1 MNATLSIA
9 LVAATASLW
18 PASTPAQTVEEFYRS
33 KSVTMLVGSGA
44 GGGYD
49 TYARIF
55 ARHMSRYIPGNPT
68 IIAKN
73 MPAAAGLAAA
83 NTLYTTADKDGSTIA
98 AFTNGSAMEPLFGNA
113 SARYDAQKFNWLG
126 SIGKL
131 QNVCATW
138 HRSQIKTIAAARAH
152 EVIVAAAGAT
162 SNTAIVPKTLNALV
176 GTKFKVIAG
185 YDTGAGLTLAMER
198 GEAEGIC
205 GLSWST
211 IKASRPHWIAD
222 KLLNVIVQMGLT
234 KLPELPD
241 VPSALDLVADV
252 ESKQVLKLI
261 LIRQEAGRPFAAP
274 PGVPADRL
282 AALRR
287 AFDATLADGE
297 FRADADK
304 AQLEIEPLTA
314 GEIETLLALAYGAP
328 KAIVE
333 KAAALVEPSG
343 RAPGRHRLASSYRK
357 TSAGLMLDRRSR
369 PEAPS
374 VRLNRRSAAKLLV
387 APALLAGPR
396 IVSNANAALRD
407 AKVREQISALDYD
420 IRGGTAGEFAAF
432 VSLDISRYKRLAED
446 VGLAEE

>member
-1 MNATLSIA
+1 MDAGTRIVMA
-9 LVAATASLW
+9 LLLAAAW
-18 PASTPAQTVEEFYRS
+18 PASALAETVEEFYRG
-33 KSVTMLVGSGA
+33 KSITMLVGGGA

-49 TYARIF
+49 TYARVF
-55 ARHMSRYIPGNPT
+55 ARHLSRHVPGNPH

-83 NTLYTTADKDGSTIA
+83 STLYSAADKDGSTIA
-98 AFTNGSAMEPLFGNA
+98 AFTNGAAMDPLFGNA
-113 SARYDAQKFNWLG
+113 SARYDAQKFNRLG
-126 SIGKL
+126 SVGKL

-138 HRSQIKTIAAARAH
+138 HQSQAKTIAAARAR

-162 SNTAIVPKTLNALV
+162 SNTTIVPKTLNALV

-198 GEAEGIC
+198 GEAEGVC

-234 KLPELPD
+234 QLPDLPD

-252 ESKQVLKLI
+252 ESRQVLKLI
-261 LIRQEAGRPFAAP
+261 LLRQEAGRPFAAP

-314 GEIETLLALAYGAP
+314 AEIETLLAAAYSAP
-328 KAIVE
+328 KAIVQ

-343 RAPGRHRLASSYRK
+343 RAP
-357 TSAGLMLDRRSR
+357 
-369 PEAPS
+369 
-374 VRLNRRSAAKLLV
+374 
-387 APALLAGPR
+387 
-396 IVSNANAALRD
+396 
-407 AKVREQISALDYD
+407 
-420 IRGGTAGEFAAF
+420 
-432 VSLDISRYKRLAED
+432 
-446 VGLAEE
+446 

>member
-1 MNATLSIA
+1 MPPRELSSRCCSRRQLGRRA
-9 LVAATASLW
+9 RRRRRSRN
-18 PASTPAQTVEEFYRS
+18 STETNRS
-33 KSVTMLVGSGA
+33 
-44 GGGYD
+44 
-49 TYARIF
+49 
-55 ARHMSRYIPGNPT
+55 PCW
-68 IIAKN
+68 
-73 MPAAAGLAAA
+73 LAAA
-83 NTLYTTADKDGSTIA
+83 PAEAMTPMPAFLPAICRTTFPAIPTSSPRTCRPRPGLPPPARSTA
-98 AFTNGSAMEPLFGNA
+98 RPTRTARPSPPSPMARPWTRCSATR
-113 SARYDAQKFNWLG
+113 ARATTRRKFSWLG

-138 HRSQIKTIAAARAH
+138 HHSEVKTIAAARAR

-185 YDTGAGLTLAMER
+185 YDTGAGLTLALER

-211 IKASRPHWIAD
+211 IKASRPHWISD

-234 KLPELPD
+234 KLPDLPE
-241 VPSALDLVADV
+241 VPSALDLVGDV

-261 LIRQEAGRPFAAP
+261 LIRQEAGRPFAEP

-304 AQLEIEPLTA
+304 AQLEVEPLTA
-314 GEIETLLALAYGAP
+314 AEIDALLAKAYGAP
-328 KAIVE
+328 RTIVQ

-343 RAPGRHRLASSYRK
+343 RAP
-357 TSAGLMLDRRSR
+357 
-369 PEAPS
+369 
-374 VRLNRRSAAKLLV
+374 
-387 APALLAGPR
+387 
-396 IVSNANAALRD
+396 
-407 AKVREQISALDYD
+407 
-420 IRGGTAGEFAAF
+420 
-432 VSLDISRYKRLAED
+432 
-446 VGLAEE
+446 

>member
-1 MNATLSIA
+1 MNAGTRIIMA
-9 LVAATASLW
+9 LLFAAAAW
-18 PASTPAQTVEEFYRS
+18 PAGTSGQTVEEFYRN
-33 KSVTMLVGSGA
+33 KSITMLVGGGA

-49 TYARIF
+49 TYARVF
-55 ARHMSRYIPGNPT
+55 ARHLSRHIPGNPN

-83 NTLYTTADKDGSTIA
+83 STLYSAADKDGSTIA
-98 AFTNGSAMEPLFGNA
+98 AFTNGAAMDPLFGNA
-113 SARYDAQKFNWLG
+113 GARYDAQKFNWLG

-138 HRSQIKTIAAARAH
+138 HRSEVKTIAAARAR

-162 SNTAIVPKTLNALV
+162 SNTAIVPKTLNALL

-185 YDTGAGLTLAMER
+185 YDTGAGLTLAVER

-211 IKASRPHWIAD
+211 IKASRPHWITD

-234 KLPELPD
+234 KLPDLPD
-241 VPSALDLVADV
+241 VPSALDLVGDM
-252 ESKQVLKLI
+252 ESRQVLELI

-282 AALRR
+282 TALRR

-297 FRADADK
+297 FRADAQK

-314 GEIETLLALAYGAP
+314 VEIETLLAKAYGAP
-328 KAIVE
+328 KTIVQ
-333 KAAALVEPSG
+333 KAAALVELSG
-343 RAPGRHRLASSYRK
+343 RAP
-357 TSAGLMLDRRSR
+357 
-369 PEAPS
+369 
-374 VRLNRRSAAKLLV
+374 
-387 APALLAGPR
+387 
-396 IVSNANAALRD
+396 
-407 AKVREQISALDYD
+407 
-420 IRGGTAGEFAAF
+420 
-432 VSLDISRYKRLAED
+432 
-446 VGLAEE
+446 